1 MNDVIDAG
9 ANVPAPSQPASTKA
23 SRRGETP
30 TTAEIE
36 ADVSL
41 KMEIARAINEAL
53 RMNESMAAL
62 IAVMLEDSDEKTE
75 PLLEAMKAC
84 MQRMERS
91 IVDADESVCRAGWWQ
106 CG

>member
-1 MNDVIDAG
+1 MGV
-9 ANVPAPSQPASTKA
+9 
-23 SRRGETP
+23 
-30 TTAEIE
+30 
-36 ADVSL
+36 
-41 KMEIARAINEAL
+41 ARAINEAL

-91 IVDADESVCRAGWWQ
+91 IVDTDESVCRAGWWH